1 MISKYNNKSVIWVDL
16 EDPSEE
22 EFRYIIDLYSIPR
35 VIEEEMR
42 TKNKDVKTKL
52 IAGFISTSFDFPQIL
67 DIENRVISR
76 KIIFIISKDFICT
89 IHDKT
94 MEALS
99 EFLKNL
105 EVDSSLDEKLN
116 ILDNGSLFY
125 YLIKSLYVNLSDQ
138 IIENGVCN
146 KDIENQIIEGKN
158 RKLSEPLYLK
168 NQMLINLKESISSH
182 EKTFKNLPAFLVQL
196 FGDRFKYYLN
206 IMKDNLF
213 DITSLV
219 IRQEKNINN
228 LHNTYNLIL
237 TDKNNQKIKNL
248 TTLIII
254 SLGLSVLTFLYVF
267 FNI

>member
-1 MISKYNNKSVIWVDL
+1 
-16 EDPSEE
+16 
-22 EFRYIIDLYSIPR
+22 
-35 VIEEEMR
+35 
-42 TKNKDVKTKL
+42 
-52 IAGFISTSFDFPQIL
+52 
-67 DIENRVISR
+67 
-76 KIIFIISKDFICT
+76 
-89 IHDKT
+89 

-125 YLIKSLYVNLSDQ
+125 YLVKSLYVSLSDQ
-138 IIENGVCN
+138 IIENGICN

-182 EKTFKNLPAFLVQL
+182 EKTFKNLPVFLIQL

-213 DITSLV
+213 DVTSLV
-219 IRQEKNINN
+219 IRQEKNINS

-237 TDKNNQKIKNL
+237 TDRNNQKIKNL

-254 SLGLSVLTFLYVF
+254 SLVLSVLTFLYVF